1 MTYKVTCFYNFTP
14 PQGSG
19 VAPRRPRGPPAP
31 TPQRGG
37 PGQAQRHAGERVH
50 PDGAGASSFIL
61 SLSVKRICSH
71 LLLLNDYENKAYGK
85 CQNAVYSI
93 NTTIQLLCGK
103 QLDLCST
110 ALPTDVWRADQT
122 RVQREARGQGAEKR
136 RDKMHICLSSTAEIS
151 CSSGGHFQD
160 ALEKLPVLCLSTSSR
175 EWARL
180 CPA

>member
-1 MTYKVTCFYNFTP
+1 MTYKVTCFYNFTL

-31 TPQRGG
+31 TPQRGD

-110 ALPTDVWRADQT
+110 ALPTDVRRADQT
-122 RVQREARGQGAEKR
+122 RVQRQARGQGAEK
-136 RDKMHICLSSTAEIS
+136 
-151 CSSGGHFQD
+151 
-160 ALEKLPVLCLSTSSR
+160 
-175 EWARL
+175 
-180 CPA
+180 